1 MAQRESKLSRKIME
15 ALRKEGAWCIKI
27 WGSEYMAVGTPDIIG
42 CYRGYFFGF
51 ETKLPEKRSNTS
63 VVQELV
69 MGKIRKAGG
78 CAKVVCSPDEA
89 VEQMF
94 LIVS

>member
-1 MAQRESKLSRKIME
+1 MAQRESKLSRLIAKE
-15 ALRKEGAWCIKI
+15 LRANGAFCFKV
-27 WGSEYMAVGTPDIIG
+27 WGSEYMMAGLPDLIG

-51 ETKLPEKRSNTS
+51 ETKLPEKRNNTS

-78 CAKVVCSPDEA
+78 FAQIVCSPAEA
-89 VEQMF
+89 VEAMF